1 MHVKIYTYS
10 WHIMFDCPHTQ
21 ATAAPDSEDPKAI
34 CIIPTPTACLS
45 IYFSFVVPWI
55 CGKYAKLAG
64 ATCKG
69 CTPNNASHI
78 LYLTFYI
85 VNRHVDT
92 QLSYMAVG
100 FQSRDQHTRTLRS
113 DTDGFDPNRD

>member
-1 MHVKIYTYS
+1 MLLLLVLLLALLSVLEMLFRIVNLSVLRCCCDPYCNIHDADDS
-10 WHIMFDCPHTQ
+10 GA
-21 ATAAPDSEDPKAI
+21 ATGVTVI
-34 CIIPTPTACLS
+34 VI
-45 IYFSFVVPWI
+45 
-55 CGKYAKLAG
+55 
-64 ATCKG
+64 
-69 CTPNNASHI
+69 
-78 LYLTFYI
+78 I